1 MGLLII
7 WLVTENNVFKGG
19 GSQDDEKMA
28 GDMAEE
34 YTFFLEQ
41 YNKAKSEEDRD
52 AANSAAHRFSLTTEC
67 KY

>member
-1 MGLLII
+1 
-7 WLVTENNVFKGG
+7 
-19 GSQDDEKMA
+19 MA

-67 KY
+67 KYLLLNAYYSLVCIYGIIS

>member
-1 MGLLII
+1 
-7 WLVTENNVFKGG
+7 
-19 GSQDDEKMA
+19 
-28 GDMAEE
+28 MAEE

-67 KY
+67 KYLLLNAYYSLVCIYGMIS